1 MTNARPSHVLNPAC
15 HGVDGSSKG
24 GDKFASQG
32 KQEKSLTDQH
42 LRVRI
47 IKYFRFKRAVQRFRE
62 VAKWT
67 SQSGCFGLSLLGL
80 PSDSPYSALAM
91 CASTVLCQVLVVGK
105 HNISIFGF
113 GKRTWTYFVSSTVQ
127 PAMHKSEL
135 EILQALNLKKGLEIL
150 KATSNAKWYE
160 YPTKILI

>member
-1 MTNARPSHVLNPAC
+1 MTQTHWPQAWSWDPHSVSLAVAVTVTNARPSHVLNPAC

-113 GKRTWTYFVSSTVQ
+113 GKRTWT
-127 PAMHKSEL
+127 
-135 EILQALNLKKGLEIL
+135 
-150 KATSNAKWYE
+150 
-160 YPTKILI
+160 